1 MVRKVYD
8 CRSQVRVNTAVSVI
22 SACTFLHAGVKKVQA
37 RITCTLHAIYWLR
50 IFNQYCMYIESMYV
64 LLGTYVC
71 VQCEYGIVR
80 LIKVCVSVSFVLC
93 LSLSRLTEK
102 GAKLVLGRSPAKPA
116 NTVVSED

>member
-1 MVRKVYD
+1 
-8 CRSQVRVNTAVSVI
+8 
-22 SACTFLHAGVKKVQA
+22 
-37 RITCTLHAIYWLR
+37 
-50 IFNQYCMYIESMYV
+50 MYIESMYV